1 MPTGVPMPNPRF
13 RAFDANGNPLAAGKL
28 YAYQSGTLVAQ
39 NTYSDQALTTPNA
52 NPVILDA
59 NGEAT
64 IFIPDGTLYR
74 FILKNS
80 ADVQQWDVNA
90 VEMVAP
96 AAPSNPAP
104 VPTGCVLAYGAAAA
118 PSGYALCD
126 GSAIN
131 RTTFAALFAVIGT
144 TYGAG
149 DGSTTFNVPDMRGKF
164 PFGKAAAGTG
174 NVLGASF
181 GTIDHTHTGPSHTH
195 NVAVPYS
202 GWGTNT
208 NTPPLA
214 GKLQAGGSGAGSE
227 AGVTQA
233 TGDQTVASAAGG
245 NGATGTAN
253 PPGLV
258 FNFIIKT

>member
-1 MPTGVPMPNPRF
+1 MSTGVPMPNPRF
-13 RAFDANGNPLAAGKL
+13 RAFDANGVPLAGGKLYTYAAGTSTPLAA
-28 YAYQSGTLVAQ
+28 YT
-39 NTYSDQALTTPNA
+39 DQALTVPSA
-52 NPVILDA
+52 NPIILDA

-64 IFIPDGTLYR
+64 IFIPDGTLYKVT
-74 FILKNS
+74 LKNS
-80 ADVQQWDVNA
+80 ADVQQWSVDG

-104 VPTGCVLAYGAAAA
+104 VPAGVVFPYGAAAA

-131 RTTFAALFAVIGT
+131 RTTFATLFAVIGT

-174 NVLGASF
+174 NALGASF
-181 GTIDHTHTGPSHTH
+181 GNVDHTHTGPSHTH
-195 NVAVPYS
+195 NVTVPYS
-202 GWGTNT
+202 GWGTNN

-214 GKLQAGGSGAGSE
+214 GKLQAGGSGLGTE
-227 AGVTQA
+227 ASATQA
-233 TGDQTVASAAGG
+233 TGDQTVATAAGG
-245 NGATGTAN
+245 TGATGTGN

>member
-1 MPTGVPMPNPRF
+1 MSTGVPMPNPRF
-13 RAFDANGNPLAAGKL
+13 RAFDANANPLAGGKL
-28 YAYQSGTLVAQ
+28 YAYQAGTLIAQ
-39 NTYSDQALTTPNA
+39 NTYSDQALTVPNA

-80 ADVQQWDVNA
+80 LDVVQWDVTG

-96 AAPSNPAP
+96 AAPSNPSP
-104 VPTGCVLAYGAAAA
+104 VPTGAMIAFGAAAA
-118 PSGYALCD
+118 PTGYTLCD

-131 RTTFAALFAVIGT
+131 RVTFAALFAVIGT

-149 DGSTTFNVPDMRGKF
+149 DGATTFNVPDMRGKF

-174 NVLGASF
+174 NALGASF
-181 GTIDHTHTGPSHTH
+181 GTIDHVHTGPAHTH
-195 NVAVPYS
+195 PVTVPYS
-202 GWGTNT
+202 GWGTNA

-233 TGDQTVASAAGG
+233 TGDQNINTGAATAG
-245 NGATGTAN
+245 NTGTGN

-258 FNFIIKT
+258 FNWIIKT

>member
-1 MPTGVPMPNPRF
+1 MSTGVPMPNPRF

-104 VPTGCVLAYGAAAA
+104 VPTGAIIAYGAAAA
-118 PSGYALCD
+118 PSGYTLCD

-174 NVLGASF
+174 NALGASF
-181 GTIDHTHTGPSHTH
+181 GTIDHVHTGPSHTH
-195 NVAVPYS
+195 AFGPVTSSTPSAVS
-202 GWGTNT
+202 NI
-208 NTPPLA
+208 
-214 GKLQAGGSGAGSE
+214 QFGAGVNVGSD
-227 AGVTQA
+227 VHTH
-233 TGDQTVASAAGG
+233 TVSGTTAAGG
-245 NGATGTAN
+245 TGNTGTGN